1 MNHFH
6 RLVCSHVQ
14 FSNLLD
20 FPIQHHVAC
29 ILSCLLVRV
38 RGKEQTGALEDNNIF
53 LEDLA
58 AGDLVTAPLGEKIVH
73 PIMPQPS
80 SSSSLLIPSSPI
92 FSEVFSTAFGV
103 RF

>member
-38 RGKEQTGALEDNNIF
+38 RGKERTGALEDDNIF

-58 AGDLVTAPLGEKIVH
+58 AGDLVAAPLGEKIVH

-80 SSSSLLIPSSPI
+80 SSLSLQNSFTP
-92 FSEVFSTAFGV
+92 EVFSTASGA